1 MLFQNHISHCLLG
14 ILLFWSQIMPISFFV
29 CIILRMSTGVHLE
42 GIPHILSVCIPRYKP
57 CDGSTDTERFFR
69 HTTEEFTAEVPKEA
83 REKEKNRKAEAKATA
98 KAKAQ
103 RAQDQGQRA
112 QDQKGS
118 YSEGPATSL
127 QCWDENQGEDRAV
140 QSGFQAIEK
149 LPHWARHW
157 VGLSIASQEKEVIGV
172 MPCRRFLI
180 QRFAFKPCAFES
192 RQPARLSER
201 RVISSRRWKGWS
213 RDCLGASHGWDD
225 WVRRCA
231 SSCISLSTW
240 HPSLC
245 CHAL

>member
-1 MLFQNHISHCLLG
+1 
-14 ILLFWSQIMPISFFV
+14 
-29 CIILRMSTGVHLE
+29 MSTGVHLE

-127 QCWDENQGEDRAV
+127 QC
-140 QSGFQAIEK
+140 
-149 LPHWARHW
+149 
-157 VGLSIASQEKEVIGV
+157 
-172 MPCRRFLI
+172 
-180 QRFAFKPCAFES
+180 
-192 RQPARLSER
+192 
-201 RVISSRRWKGWS
+201 
-213 RDCLGASHGWDD
+213 
-225 WVRRCA
+225 
-231 SSCISLSTW
+231 
-240 HPSLC
+240 
-245 CHAL
+245 